1 MNKLFIFTYLIIGL
15 EFTLIWISSTKGGEL
30 LNSSKLLTVFILVL
44 ISIVSSPVFLIGS
57 FLKGGKK

>member
-1 MNKLFIFTYLIIGL
+1 MIKLFIFTYLIIGL
-15 EFTLIWISSTKGGEL
+15 EFTLIWISSTKGREL
-30 LNSSKLLTVFILVL
+30 LNTSNLLTAVILVL